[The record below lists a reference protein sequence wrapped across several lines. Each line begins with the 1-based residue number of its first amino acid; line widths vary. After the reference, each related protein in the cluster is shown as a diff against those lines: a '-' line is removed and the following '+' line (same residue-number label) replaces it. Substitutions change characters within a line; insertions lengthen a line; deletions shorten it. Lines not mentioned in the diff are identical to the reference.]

1 MSLGRSSSGNEH
13 RAACAGLFV
22 PQTADSYCEG
32 VFLTLL
38 AGSLGLDNSLSA
50 SGDAGL
56 IPVVV
61 L

>member
-1 MSLGRSSSGNEH
+1 MH
-13 RAACAGLFV
+13 AGLFV
-22 PQTADSYCEG
+22 PPSQTANSYYDG

-38 AGSLGLDNSLSA
+38 TGSLGLDNSLSA

-56 IPVVV
+56 IPVVR